1 MKTLKTQKV
10 TIQKM
15 TKTKIK
21 RQKKLKILHL
31 DIWINLLIVKLKWR
45 DYQDLADIIL
55 EQGIRGP
62 AGSIGSSILS

>member
-1 MKTLKTQKV
+1 MIMKPVTMKTLKTQKV

-45 DYQDLADIIL
+45 DYQDLVDL
-55 EQGIRGP
+55 N
-62 AGSIGSSILS
+62 LK

>member
-10 TIQKM
+10 TNQKM

-45 DYQDLADIIL
+45 DYQDLAYL
-55 EQGIRGP
+55 NLKQGIRGS
-62 AGSIGSSILS
+62 AG

>member
-10 TIQKM
+10 TNQKM

-31 DIWINLLIVKLKWR
+31 DIWINLLIVKLKWK
-45 DYQDLADIIL
+45 DYQDLADL
-55 EQGIRGP
+55 NLDQGIRGP
-62 AGSIGSSILS
+62 AG